1 VTRAR
6 NIIAFLCGLVFAVGL
21 GLSGMTHPSK
31 VLGFLDVAGA
41 WDPSLAC
48 VMGGALGVNLL
59 LFPRILE
66 RARPLLDTTF
76 HVPAKRAV
84 DLRLLAGAA
93 LFGAGWGIA
102 GYCPGPA
109 VVTAAS
115 GAVPAIVFALAM
127 LGGMALFA
135 FLPRR
140 APS

>member
-76 HVPAKRAV
+76 HVPVKRAI